1 MREYETASG
10 TVREYEYKHEP
21 GAWVCF
27 CLFLVPCLF
36 SLASPFVIPCITANR
51 QCAGLIVDG
60 EVFLENQDY
69 TLEGYGMVE
78 TTWGCVG
85 KLIPMTEECG
95 LLFRPF
101 RDFTESPTPAP
112 SPAPTPVR
120 APTPYDAAMTNYL
133 DGNGYIT
140 SHHEYNGLLDSE
152 CLQWSANIF
161 NPGPWVKMNKIYADR
176 TGDGVTDG
184 DAMAYIQ
191 MCACYTEEG
200 CTDVQ
205 FSDISL
211 GEGDVFDGIS
221 DNGVENCRC
230 ANYFNCNYGCT
241 DTDNYSAGQLVEV
254 DPDATGTWGYRY
266 FTH

>member
-1 MREYETASG
+1 
-10 TVREYEYKHEP
+10 
-21 GAWVCF
+21 
-27 CLFLVPCLF
+27 
-36 SLASPFVIPCITANR
+36 
-51 QCAGLIVDG
+51 
-60 EVFLENQDY
+60 
-69 TLEGYGMVE
+69 
-78 TTWGCVG
+78 
-85 KLIPMTEECG
+85 
-95 LLFRPF
+95 
-101 RDFTESPTPAP
+101 
-112 SPAPTPVR
+112 
-120 APTPYDAAMTNYL
+120 
-133 DGNGYIT
+133 
-140 SHHEYNGLLDSE
+140 
-152 CLQWSANIF
+152 
-161 NPGPWVKMNKIYADR
+161 MNKIYADR